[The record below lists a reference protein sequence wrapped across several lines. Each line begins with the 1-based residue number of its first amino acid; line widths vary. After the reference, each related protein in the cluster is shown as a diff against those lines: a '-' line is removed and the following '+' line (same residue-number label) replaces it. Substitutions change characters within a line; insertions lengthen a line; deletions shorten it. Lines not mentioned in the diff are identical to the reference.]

1 MSLKFAL
8 IYVPPQ
14 AEMPSVQ
21 LQTRI
26 NIEIH
31 PVYLAI
37 CEARPAKPSGR
48 VKTRSQRAEGAKFQM
63 TKVKICGIKNLSD
76 ARFAVDY
83 GADAIG
89 FVFAE
94 SIRNVSKEKARAIV
108 QKLPP
113 FVTTVGLFVN
123 DTAETIEAI
132 CRFCGLDAIQLHGNE
147 RPSLLNKLKDF
158 KTIKAFRIRN
168 EEDILPIKKYKPDAI
183 LLDGYSENK
192 MGGTG
197 TSFDWK
203 IAKKIKTLVP
213 IILAGGLTHLNVSQA
228 IKIVNPYA
236 VDVSSGV
243 ESKPGKKDRKL
254 IKRFIDAVKG

>member
-1 MSLKFAL
+1 
-8 IYVPPQ
+8 
-14 AEMPSVQ
+14 
-21 LQTRI
+21 
-26 NIEIH
+26 
-31 PVYLAI
+31 
-37 CEARPAKPSGR
+37 
-48 VKTRSQRAEGAKFQM
+48 M
-63 TKVKICGIKNLSD
+63 TKVKICGIKTLSD
-76 ARFAVDY
+76 AKFAVDY

-123 DTAETIEAI
+123 DTAEDIEAI

-147 RPSLLNKLKDF
+147 RPGLLNKLKGF
-158 KTIKAFRIRN
+158 KTIKAFRIQN
-168 EEDILPIKKYKPDAI
+168 EKDIIPIRKYKPDAI
-183 LLDGYSENK
+183 LLDGYSEKN

-203 IAKKIKTLVP
+203 IVKDIRTSIP
-213 IILAGGLTHLNVSQA
+213 IIVAGGLTHLNVSRA
-228 IKIVNPYA
+228 IKIVKPYA

-243 ESKPGKKDRKL
+243 ESSPGKKDRKL
-254 IKRFIDAVKG
+254 IKKFIDAVKG

>member
-1 MSLKFAL
+1 
-8 IYVPPQ
+8 
-14 AEMPSVQ
+14 
-21 LQTRI
+21 
-26 NIEIH
+26 
-31 PVYLAI
+31 
-37 CEARPAKPSGR
+37 
-48 VKTRSQRAEGAKFQM
+48 M
-63 TKVKICGIKNLSD
+63 TKVKICGIKTLSD
-76 ARFAVDY
+76 AKFAVDY

-94 SIRNVSKEKARAIV
+94 SIRKVSKEKARAIV

-123 DTAETIEAI
+123 DTAENIEAI

-147 RPSLLNKLKDF
+147 RPVLLNKLKNF

-168 EEDILPIKKYKPDAI
+168 EKDIIPIKKYKPDAI
-183 LLDGYSENK
+183 LLDGYSEKN

-203 IAKKIKTLVP
+203 IVKSIRTSIP
-213 IILAGGLTHLNVSQA
+213 IIVAGGLTPLNVSRA
-228 IKIVNPYA
+228 IKIVKPYG

-243 ESKPGKKDRKL
+243 ESSPGKKDRKL
-254 IKRFIDAVKG
+254 IKKFIDAAKR

>member
-1 MSLKFAL
+1 
-8 IYVPPQ
+8 
-14 AEMPSVQ
+14 
-21 LQTRI
+21 
-26 NIEIH
+26 
-31 PVYLAI
+31 
-37 CEARPAKPSGR
+37 
-48 VKTRSQRAEGAKFQM
+48 M
-63 TKVKICGIKNLSD
+63 TKIKICGIKTLND
-76 ARFAVDY
+76 AKFAVDY

-94 SIRNVSKEKARAIV
+94 SKRNVSKEKARAII

-123 DTAETIEAI
+123 DTAENIEAI

-147 RPSLLNKLKDF
+147 RPGLLNKLKDF
-158 KTIKAFRIRN
+158 KTIKAFRIQN
-168 EEDILPIKKYKPDAI
+168 EKDILPIKKYKPDAI

-203 IAKKIKTLVP
+203 IVKNIRTSIP
-213 IILAGGLTHLNVSQA
+213 IIVAGGLTPLNVSRA
-228 IKIVNPYA
+228 IRVVNPYA

-243 ESKPGKKDRKL
+243 ESSPGKKDKKL
-254 IKRFIDAVKG
+254 IKKFIDAVKR

>member
-1 MSLKFAL
+1 
-8 IYVPPQ
+8 
-14 AEMPSVQ
+14 
-21 LQTRI
+21 
-26 NIEIH
+26 
-31 PVYLAI
+31 
-37 CEARPAKPSGR
+37 
-48 VKTRSQRAEGAKFQM
+48 M
-63 TKVKICGIKNLSD
+63 TKVKICGIKTLSD
-76 ARFAVDY
+76 AKFAVDY

-94 SIRNVSKEKARAIV
+94 SIRNVGGEKARAII

-123 DTAETIEAI
+123 DTAENIEAI

-147 RPSLLNKLKDF
+147 RPALLNKLKVF

-168 EEDILPIKKYKPDAI
+168 EKDILPIKKYKPDAI

-203 IAKKIKTLVP
+203 IVKRLRTSIPV
-213 IILAGGLTHLNVSQA
+213 IVAGGLTHLNVSQA
-228 IKIVNPYA
+228 IRIVNPYA

-243 ESKPGKKDRKL
+243 ESSPGKKDRKL
-254 IKRFIDAVKG
+254 IKKFIDAVKG